1 MSFFGR
7 LFLAFRTFFSILGN
21 GASGLNEPADP
32 VRKPANDGITPAPA
46 LEADARAAVQ
56 LLGAL
61 QREGRLVDFLMDEI
75 EGASD
80 ADIGVAARVIHRG
93 CRQVLDSYFVLAPAY
108 PGVEGERVTIE
119 PGYDASVIELVGPAV
134 QAPFTGTLNHQGWV
148 IRSVKLPS
156 LTSAFSATLLQRA
169 EVER

>member
-1 MSFFGR
+1 MPFFGR
-7 LFLAFRTFFSILGN
+7 LLLALRTFFSILFN
-21 GASGLNEPADP
+21 G
-32 VRKPANDGITPAPA
+32 APA
-46 LEADARAAVQ
+46 LNGGGTSEIAPPNEGSKGLLETDSRSAVQ

-61 QREGRLVDFLMDEI
+61 QREGRLVDFLMDEV

-93 CRQVLDSYFVLAPAY
+93 CRQVIEGYFDLAPAY
-108 PGVEGERVTIE
+108 PGIEGERVTIE
-119 PGYDASVIELVGPAV
+119 AGYDPSVIEVVGSVAE
-134 QAPFTGTLNHQGWV
+134 APFTGVLNHQGWM
-148 IRSVKLPS
+148 IRTVKLPS

>member
-1 MSFFGR
+1 MPFFGR
-7 LFLAFRTFFSILGN
+7 LILALRTFFSILAN
-21 GASGLNEPADP
+21 GAPALSD
-32 VRKPANDGITPAPA
+32 VDASVAESAGSSSAPS
-46 LEADARAAVQ
+46 LEADARSAVQ

-80 ADIGVAARVIHRG
+80 SDIGVAARVIHRG
-93 CRQVLDSYFVLAPAY
+93 CRQVLEGYFDLAPAY
-108 PGVEGERVTIE
+108 PGIEGERITIE
-119 PGYDASVIELVGPAV
+119 AGYDPSVIELLGPTV
-134 QAPFTGTLNHQGWV
+134 EAPFTGTLNHQGWV

-156 LTSAFSATLLQRA
+156 LTPAFSATLLQRA